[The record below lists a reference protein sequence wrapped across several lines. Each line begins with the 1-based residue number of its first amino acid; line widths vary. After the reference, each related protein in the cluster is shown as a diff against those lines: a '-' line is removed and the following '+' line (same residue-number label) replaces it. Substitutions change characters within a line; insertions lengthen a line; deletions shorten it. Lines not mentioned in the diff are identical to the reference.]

1 MNIWHNISPERIRPD
16 TFTAVVEIS
25 KGDKNKYELDKETGL
40 LRLDRVLYTSTHYPA
55 NYGFIP
61 RTYADDADPLDVL
74 VLCQEAILP
83 MTLVECR
90 PIGVMRMVD
99 NASRDEKIIAVP
111 IHDPSMEEYQD
122 IDELPLHTLEEMQHF
137 FEVYKTLENKV
148 TVVRSFGSADEARRL
163 IARSIRAYDEL
174 FVQPSEPDPAEN

>member
-1 MNIWHNISPERIRPD
+1 
-16 TFTAVVEIS
+16 
-25 KGDKNKYELDKETGL
+25 
-40 LRLDRVLYTSTHYPA
+40 
-55 NYGFIP
+55 
-61 RTYADDADPLDVL
+61 
-74 VLCQEAILP
+74 
-83 MTLVECR
+83 
-90 PIGVMRMVD
+90 MRMVD

-122 IDELPLHTLEEMQHF
+122 IDELPLHTVEEMQHF

-148 TVVRSFGSADEARRL
+148 TVVRSFGSADEAQRL